1 MVSLNKKE
9 NRADRNTTRRGT
21 LKKELVEARNKA
33 LTALELCSLTLQVSK
48 YLNCGGY
55 REKDFWPS
63 DILNFTNMAGNKE
76 IVLIEV

>member
-1 MVSLNKKE
+1 M
-9 NRADRNTTRRGT
+9 
-21 LKKELVEARNKA
+21 EARNKA
-33 LTALELCSLTLQVSK
+33 LTALDLCSLTLQVSK
-48 YLNCGGY
+48 YLNCAGY